1 MTNEMSDL
9 NHLIEYDLNRFQT
22 ETNNILSRMQTTKIS
37 VILIYTTLIIGLLS
51 GTLFQQLSSVQFIGL
66 LIFISFLWY
75 MYYLYYTINQLK
87 YIKILK
93 NVELKEYE
101 TEFIKKKINK
111 PNYVMLLFEFF
122 KYIFTLIVLILL
134 LSALLPYL
142 VDVPINIIKSTTLY
156 WILAFLFSIFNLI
169 GSAKSQPKYFKLNK
183 TMSTSNVDIE
193 MIKNYPRKLI
203 SFAFDALYFLSIIM
217 AIVPFICLLLI
228 LNYYWDHFN
237 FSYYLMLVVIF
248 FQFVTFYLIKEY
260 YIQKISTL
268 KNNDKIVALNN
279 LRKKINSEDT
289 INYYEIK
296 RKYDS
301 IIEN

>member
-51 GTLFQQLSSVQFIGL
+51 GTLSQQLSSVQFIGL

-75 MYYLYYTINQLK
+75 MYYLYYSINQLK
-87 YIKILK
+87 YIKILA
-93 NVELKEYE
+93 NVDLKEHE
-101 TEFIKKKINK
+101 TEFIKKKIEK
-111 PNYVMLLFEFF
+111 PNYAMLIFEFF
-122 KYIFTLIVLILL
+122 KYIFTFIVLILL

-142 VDVPINIIKSTTLY
+142 VDVPINIIKSNKLY
-156 WILAFLFSIFNLI
+156 WIFAFTFSILNLI
-169 GSAKSQPKYFKLNK
+169 GSAKSQPKYLKLNE

-193 MIKNYPRKLI
+193 KIKNYPKKLI
-203 SFAFDALYFLSIIM
+203 SFVFYALYILSIIM

-296 RKYDS
+296 SKYDS